1 MLEVPVLVLSLLLAL
16 LYFRFLGKPAG
27 HGRAALKAAP
37 VLLLAVY
44 AVIAG
49 GATWLGMA
57 LFLGALGDLCLAYD
71 GERAFIAGLVSFL
84 LSHLAYVAL
93 FWPMAEPSLILGE
106 AWRIGSAAALAIL
119 VPALIL
125 VLWRPAGPLA
135 MPVAIYGL
143 VIGAMGFTA
152 LSVAMTLYF
161 SERPFLFPP
170 TRLLQRRNSWS
181 APPRRSAGCCATSCG
196 RPTIPHSW
204 YSPSRS
210 PACRQPD
217 PGSQPGGAISKAAKS
232 KPGATVQ
239 PTRV

>member
-1 MLEVPVLVLSLLLAL
+1 MLEVPVLVLSLLLGL
-16 LYFRFLGKPAG
+16 VYFRFLGNRAS

-44 AVIAG
+44 AAIAG
-49 GATWLGMA
+49 GPTWLVMA

-71 GERAFIAGLVSFL
+71 GARAFIAGLVSFL
-84 LSHLAYVAL
+84 LSHIAYVAL

-152 LSVAMTLYF
+152 LSVADAAIFVGAAL
-161 SERPFLFPP
+161 FLSSDTALAAEKFLVGAAATPG
-170 TRLLQRRNSWS
+170 RLLRNFVWATYYS
-181 APPRRSAGCCATSCG
+181 AQLVFTLAVAGLPSA
-196 RPTIPHSW
+196 
-204 YSPSRS
+204 
-210 PACRQPD
+210 
-217 PGSQPGGAISKAAKS
+217 
-232 KPGATVQ
+232 
-239 PTRV
+239 

>member
-1 MLEVPVLVLSLLLAL
+1 MLEVPVLVLSLLLGL
-16 LYFRFLGKPAG
+16 VYFRFLGKRAS
-27 HGRAALKAAP
+27 HGWAALKTAP

-44 AVIAG
+44 AAIAG
-49 GATWLGMA
+49 GPTWLVMA

-84 LSHLAYVAL
+84 LSHIAYVAL
-93 FWPMAEPSLILGE
+93 FWPMGEPSLILSE

-152 LSVAMTLYF
+152 LSVADAAV
-161 SERPFLFPP
+161 FLGAALFLSSDTALAAEKFLVGAAAPP
-170 TRLLQRRNSWS
+170 GRLLRNFVWATYYAAQLVFTLAVAGPPS
-181 APPRRSAGCCATSCG
+181 A
-196 RPTIPHSW
+196 
-204 YSPSRS
+204 
-210 PACRQPD
+210 
-217 PGSQPGGAISKAAKS
+217 
-232 KPGATVQ
+232 
-239 PTRV
+239 

>member
-49 GATWLGMA
+49 GATWLVMA

-84 LSHLAYVAL
+84 LSHIAYVAL
-93 FWPMAEPSLILGE
+93 FWPMAEPSLMLGE

-125 VLWRPAGPLA
+125 VLWQPAGPLA

-152 LSVAMTLYF
+152 LSVTDAAVFLGAVLFLSSDTALAAEKFLIDRAAPLGCLLRNFVWATYYAAQLVFTLAVAGL
-161 SERPFLFPP
+161 P
-170 TRLLQRRNSWS
+170 S
-181 APPRRSAGCCATSCG
+181 A
-196 RPTIPHSW
+196 
-204 YSPSRS
+204 
-210 PACRQPD
+210 
-217 PGSQPGGAISKAAKS
+217 
-232 KPGATVQ
+232 
-239 PTRV
+239 

>member
-49 GATWLGMA
+49 GATWLVMA

-152 LSVAMTLYF
+152 LSVADAAVFLGAALFISSDTALAAEKFLVGAAAPLSRPLRYFVWATYYSAQLVFTLAVAGL
-161 SERPFLFPP
+161 P
-170 TRLLQRRNSWS
+170 S
-181 APPRRSAGCCATSCG
+181 A
-196 RPTIPHSW
+196 
-204 YSPSRS
+204 
-210 PACRQPD
+210 
-217 PGSQPGGAISKAAKS
+217 
-232 KPGATVQ
+232 
-239 PTRV
+239 

>member
-49 GATWLGMA
+49 GATWLVMA

-143 VIGAMGFTA
+143 VIGAIGFTA
-152 LSVAMTLYF
+152 LSVADAAV
-161 SERPFLFPP
+161 FLGAALFISSDTALAAEKFLVGAAAPLV
-170 TRLLQRRNSWS
+170 RLLRNFVWATYYS
-181 APPRRSAGCCATSCG
+181 AQLVFTLAVAGLPSA
-196 RPTIPHSW
+196 
-204 YSPSRS
+204 
-210 PACRQPD
+210 
-217 PGSQPGGAISKAAKS
+217 
-232 KPGATVQ
+232 
-239 PTRV
+239 

>member
-49 GATWLGMA
+49 GATWLVMA

-71 GERAFIAGLVSFL
+71 GERAFIAGLVSFH
-84 LSHLAYVAL
+84 LSHIAYVAL

-152 LSVAMTLYF
+152 LSVADAAV
-161 SERPFLFPP
+161 FLGAALFISSDTALAAEKFLVGAAAPLG
-170 TRLLQRRNSWS
+170 RLLRNFAWATYYS
-181 APPRRSAGCCATSCG
+181 AQLVFTLAVAGLPSA
-196 RPTIPHSW
+196 
-204 YSPSRS
+204 
-210 PACRQPD
+210 
-217 PGSQPGGAISKAAKS
+217 
-232 KPGATVQ
+232 
-239 PTRV
+239 